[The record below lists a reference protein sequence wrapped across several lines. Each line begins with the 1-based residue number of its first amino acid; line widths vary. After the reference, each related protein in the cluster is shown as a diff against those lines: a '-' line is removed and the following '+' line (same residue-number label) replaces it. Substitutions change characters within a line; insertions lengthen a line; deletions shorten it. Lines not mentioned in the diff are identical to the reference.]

1 MILSVALAVCGVSG
15 ADVTPEPGK
24 TLEVQ
29 ASVKVAA
36 GKYVLPP
43 VGEGGLRGAIRVEA
57 VSGVVVDLSGVE
69 IRGTNEGTDLDRG
82 EGWGVVLVGCKDV
95 TVIGG
100 KIGGYRGC
108 VVAQDCTGVVVDGVQ
123 FDGWYGKRL
132 ASNVAYEDGEDWLYP
147 HHNDEGEWLKNYGA
161 AVSLTNCRKVEVK
174 ECKGRH
180 GQNGVLL
187 TRCEGGEVWDCDF
200 SFLSGW
206 GLGMYRTSKMVVSHC
221 MFDYCVRGYSDGVYW
236 RGQDSAGILMFE
248 RCCENVF
255 VMNSATH
262 GGDGVFLFAG
272 LDIVDEGNAYK
283 RGEKE
288 PGGSDRNVW
297 WRNDLSYAVANSIE
311 ATFSR
316 DNWAIGNALNG
327 SHQHGVWGGYSSRMV
342 VLGNSIEGT
351 IGGGVSIEHGQEN
364 VVAENQIEGNEVGV
378 ELWCDENKALEEGPF
393 GKNKETVSRDVW
405 VYGNAFGRNG
415 KDLVARKTS
424 GLRMGGNGYDG
435 TGEMKM
441 EKVQFD
447 TGGNRETKAT
457 RELGAWMTGRDGKT
471 ASGMVSESSVSVW
484 DGREPEWARRARE
497 WKCPEVKGK
506 LQVYAKERGEKQG
519 LATIVMGEWGPW
531 DWRSGEV
538 RPRAKQPGG
547 MLKDVT
553 WMATWWSW
561 KDGVDPRE
569 REAEWKKGAE
579 KPLVAKKVGNWVD
592 PWGGDA
598 EAKRIVGENKFGM
611 VGLTDVEVKEKG
623 KYKFSVVS
631 DDGVRLKVD
640 GKAVVENWTWHAPTR
655 NEGVVELGVG
665 MHRLDIEYFQI
676 DGAWAL
682 SVEMVKAE

>member
-1 MILSVALAVCGVSG
+1 MLNAMVVLCAMGVG
-15 ADVTPEPGK
+15 DVTPVAGK

-29 ASVKVAA
+29 TSVKVAP

-43 VGEGGLRGAIRVEA
+43 VGEGGLRGVIRVEA
-57 VSGVVVDLSGVE
+57 ASGVVLDLTGVDL
-69 IRGTNEGTDLDRG
+69 RGTNEGTDLDKS

-95 TVIGG
+95 TVKGG
-100 KIGGYRGC
+100 KLGGYRGC
-108 VVAQDCTGVVVDGVQ
+108 VVAEDCTGVVLDGVV
-123 FDGWYGKRL
+123 FDGWYGRKL
-132 ASNVAYEDGEDWLYP
+132 TSNVAYEDGEDWLYP
-147 HHNDEGEWLKNYGA
+147 HHNDAGEWLKNYGG

-174 ECKGRH
+174 GCKGRH
-180 GQNGVLL
+180 GQNGLLL

-221 MFDYCVRGYSDGVYW
+221 MFDYCVRGFSDGVYW

-255 VMNSATH
+255 ARNSATH

-283 RGEKE
+283 RGEKDA
-288 PGGSDRNVW
+288 GGCDRNVW
-297 WRNDLSYAVANSIE
+297 WQNDFSYAVANAIE

-342 VLGNSIEGT
+342 MLGNVIERT
-351 IGGGVSIEHGQEN
+351 LGGGVSIEHGQEN

-378 ELWCDENKALEEGPF
+378 ELWADENKNLDEGPF
-393 GKNKETVSRDVW
+393 GQHKETVSRDVW

-415 KDLVARKTS
+415 KDVVARKTK
-424 GLRMGGNGYDG
+424 GLWMGGNGFDG
-435 TGEMKM
+435 SGEMRM
-441 EKVQFD
+441 ERVQV
-447 TGGNRETKAT
+447 GKGEMA
-457 RELGAWMTGRDGKT
+457 AWMTGRDGKT
-471 ASGMVSESSVSVW
+471 ASGAVSDGTVGLW
-484 DGREPEWARRARE
+484 DGKEPEWARRARA

-506 LQVYAKERGEKQG
+506 LQVFAKERGEKQG
-519 LATIVMGEWGPW
+519 LETIVMGEWGPW
-531 DWRSGEV
+531 DFRSGE
-538 RPRAKQPGG
+538 PKPKAKLPGG

-553 WMATWWSW
+553 WLATWWSW
-561 KDGVDPRE
+561 KDGPDPRE

-579 KPLVAKKVGNWVD
+579 KPLVAKKVGNWRD

-598 EAKRIVGENKFGM
+598 EAKKIVGEVKFGM
-611 VGLTDVEVKEKG
+611 VGRTEVEVKEKG
-623 KYKFSVVS
+623 KYRFAVVS

-665 MHRLDIEYFQI
+665 MHKLEVEYFQI

-682 SVEMVKAE
+682 SVEMGKAE